1 MLYLT
6 TAPKRSWPLLSFPIE
21 PNGAQFVI
29 RHYRRTNVDHRQV
42 LLSLTVLS
50 TLFIQRQG
58 FSFEV
63 SIQDS
68 RIVYFFQIFILVRT
82 LYNQTKLAKFK
93 ILHKVCNTD
102 EMIRL
107 PDIVGILLIRG
118 HQISPPPMAKKVSH
132 GHLSHFRNT
141 LPSNILSWARF
152 SNPSSSLSDCLGTF
166 WCALSCSRRVP

>member
-29 RHYRRTNVDHRQV
+29 RHYQRTNVDHRQV

-50 TLFIQRQG
+50 TLFIQKIQG
-58 FSFEV
+58 QSISFRFSLL
-63 SIQDS
+63 
-68 RIVYFFQIFILVRT
+68 YVRT